1 MISREELRKYCS
13 YSLKGLGF
21 LAEFDAEFEGVC
33 IEFREKLES
42 IEEEKKHKKTMKKL
56 EEGNQSDVG
65 EGEETEAGAGA
76 GAAP

>member
-1 MISREELRKYCS
+1 MLLKIFNINDPQEKKISREELRKYCS

-42 IEEEKKHKKTMKKL
+42 IE
-56 EEGNQSDVG
+56 
-65 EGEETEAGAGA
+65 
-76 GAAP
+76 